1 MPMIQLGLV
10 DRLIVQADRA
20 LRTLANA
27 GDLTAER
34 PSPAKILPESEL
46 TAAQR
51 KHAAALMRV
60 NHTGEV
66 CAQALYQGQA
76 LTAKL
81 PDVRKEME
89 KAAAE
94 EVDHL
99 VWCQQRI
106 DELDSHTSFLNP
118 LWYGL
123 SFALGASA
131 GLVSDKVS
139 LGFVAATEQ
148 QVCRHLQE
156 HLYQLPEQD
165 VKSRAVIEQ
174 MLDDEARHGDA
185 ALAAGGLDFPAP
197 VKQVMALASKVMT
210 ISSYRV

>member
-1 MPMIQLGLV
+1 
-10 DRLIVQADRA
+10 
-20 LRTLANA
+20 
-27 GDLTAER
+27 
-34 PSPAKILPESEL
+34 
-46 TAAQR
+46 
-51 KHAAALMRV
+51 
-60 NHTGEV
+60 
-66 CAQALYQGQA
+66 
-76 LTAKL
+76 
-81 PDVRKEME
+81 
-89 KAAAE
+89 AAE

-131 GLVSDKVS
+131 GLVSDRVS

-148 QVCRHLQE
+148 QVCRHLQQ

-165 VKSRAVIEQ
+165 FKSRAVVEQ
-174 MLDDEARHGDA
+174 MLEDEARHGDA

-197 VKQVMALASKVMT
+197 VKQVMALVSKVMT
-210 ISSYRV
+210 ISSYRI